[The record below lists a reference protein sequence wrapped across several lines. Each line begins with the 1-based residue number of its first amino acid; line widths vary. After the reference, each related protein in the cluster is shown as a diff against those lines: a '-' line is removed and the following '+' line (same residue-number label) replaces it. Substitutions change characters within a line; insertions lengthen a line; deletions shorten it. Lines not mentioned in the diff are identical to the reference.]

1 MLTYADSVDMLSD
14 RDTNVDLW
22 LPSIFPS
29 TIRVV
34 VSSED
39 GEFANQ
45 RLNLYVR
52 EPTPQPQTRA
62 PLCY

>member
-1 MLTYADSVDMLSD
+1 MLTHADSVDKLSD
-14 RDTNVDLW
+14 SDTNVDLW

-45 RLNLYVR
+45 RLHLYVR
-52 EPTPQPQTRA
+52 ERAPQP
-62 PLCY
+62 LCD